1 MKIIP
6 LAIPGVLRIE
16 ERVFH
21 DERGSFAETYRQSV
35 FDAAVGRPVVF
46 VQDNYSRSTRNV
58 LRGLHYQVEQPQ
70 GKLLRVTEGSVFDV
84 VVDLRR
90 SSPTFGHWIAETLS
104 ADNRRQLWIPEGLA
118 HGFLVLSEH
127 AVWHTRPARITLR
140 SISAAWH
147 GTIPR
152 FRLNGPWIQIRFSR
166 WLIDWERNCLM
177 QTASRNHLSC
187 LLGECEA
194 RTNLNRSS
202 ARPVPT
208 RMMPAPA
215 RIGRVTGSSSSHAPQ
230 MTPKTGTKKVTLTA
244 PVGPT
249 LAINRKKMM

>member
-118 HGFLVLSEH
+118 HGFLCAFRACECGIQGQRV
-127 AVWHTRPARITLR
+127 LR
-140 SISAAWH
+140 SGASA
-147 GTIPR
+147 
-152 FRLNGPWIQIRFSR
+152 
-166 WLIDWERNCLM
+166 
-177 QTASRNHLSC
+177 
-187 LLGECEA
+187 LLGME
-194 RTNLNRSS
+194 R
-202 ARPVPT
+202 
-208 RMMPAPA
+208 
-215 RIGRVTGSSSSHAPQ
+215 SHAFD
-230 MTPKTGTKKVTLTA
+230 
-244 PVGPT
+244 
-249 LAINRKKMM
+249 